1 MKTRHAVIFI
11 GLILLAILPLGK
23 LLLNSESAP
32 HAKHHVAN
40 SNDLDHVDEDDDPSD
55 LLHVEDHLPTL
66 GTVEH
71 ISPAIVTSPA
81 YYTTLPLSYTTNS
94 GILSPNLPIK
104 TPRHLRLRV
113 MLI

>member
-11 GLILLAILPLGK
+11 GLILLALLPLGK
-23 LLLNSESAP
+23 LLLNSEGAP
-32 HAKHHVAN
+32 HAKHLIANN
-40 SNDLDHVDEDDDPSD
+40 SNWDHVGEDDDASG

-81 YYTTLPLSYTTNS
+81 YYTTLPLSCTTNT
-94 GILSPNLPIK
+94 GLLSPNLPIK
-104 TPRHLRLRV
+104 IPRHLRLRV

>member
-1 MKTRHAVIFI
+1 M
-11 GLILLAILPLGK
+11 LPLGK
-23 LLLNSESAP
+23 LLMNTDSMP
-32 HAKHHVAN
+32 HAKHHVAHN
-40 SNDLDHVDEDDDPSD
+40 SDLDHVDEDDDPSD
-55 LLHVEDHLPTL
+55 LLHVEEHVPTL

-71 ISPAIVTSPA
+71 VSPAFVTGPA
-81 YYTTLPLSYTTNS
+81 YYTALPLSYTTNT